1 MTRGTTEDV
10 SVMEA
15 VAAQR
20 RELAALL
27 GRLAPEAWDR
37 PSLCAHWRVRDVV
50 AHVTMPFRYSTRRF
64 ITEMFKAHGNF
75 DRMADRCARRDGQA
89 SPDELLAGLRR
100 NEQNPWKPPGGGL
113 AAALTHDV
121 IHGQDITVA
130 LDVKHL
136 VPEERL
142 RIVLATIT
150 TPKSLKHF
158 GTDLTGIELRASDID
173 WSFGSGAPLSGSGQD
188 LALVLCARKLP
199 VGRLRGASS
208 ARFTASQCLVTG
220 AGTGIRSAKDLMTRT
235 GRVLPSRVPVPH
247 DEERDRDQPGGQG
260 HEDGGLDELERP
272 EPVARLIGHERAVA
286 EARQAC
292 ECGAHLLTL
301 LA

>member
-1 MTRGTTEDV
+1 MTRATAEDV
-10 SVMEA
+10 SLMEA

-20 RELAALL
+20 RELVALL
-27 GRLAPEAWDR
+27 GGLAPEAWDR
-37 PSLCAHWRVRDVV
+37 PSLCADWRVRDVV

-64 ITEMFKAHGNF
+64 ITEMIKAHGNF

-89 SPDELLAGLRR
+89 SPEELLAVLCQ
-100 NEQNPWKPPGGGL
+100 NERNPWKPPGGGL

-158 GTDLTGIELRASDID
+158 GTDLTGIELRASDIA
-173 WSFGSGAPLSGSGQD
+173 WSFGSGAPLSGAGQD

-199 VGRLRGASS
+199 GGLQGASS
-208 ARFTASQCLVTG
+208 ARFTASQSGARPAVPGWCLITR
-220 AGTGIRSAKDLMTRT
+220 AGTGILSCDVVMD
-235 GRVLPSRVPVPH
+235 GS
-247 DEERDRDQPGGQG
+247 PGGL
-260 HEDGGLDELERP
+260 GGQWRP
-272 EPVARLIGHERAVA
+272 RPRRPVSLRS
-286 EARQAC
+286 C
-292 ECGAHLLTL
+292 S
-301 LA
+301 

>member
-1 MTRGTTEDV
+1 MTRATAEDV
-10 SVMEA
+10 SLMEA

-20 RELAALL
+20 RELVALL
-27 GRLAPEAWDR
+27 GGLAPEAWDR
-37 PSLCAHWRVRDVV
+37 PSLCADWRVRDVV

-64 ITEMFKAHGNF
+64 ITEMIKAHGNF

-89 SPDELLAGLRR
+89 SPEELLAVLCQ
-100 NEQNPWKPPGGGL
+100 NERNPWKPPGGGL

-158 GTDLTGIELRASDID
+158 GTDLTEIELRASDIA
-173 WSFGSGAPLSGSGQD
+173 WSFGSGAPLSGAGQD

-199 VGRLRGASS
+199 AGRLQGASS
-208 ARFTASQCLVTG
+208 ARFTANQSTADRASPPIGQRRSG
-220 AGTGIRSAKDLMTRT
+220 AG
-235 GRVLPSRVPVPH
+235 
-247 DEERDRDQPGGQG
+247 
-260 HEDGGLDELERP
+260 
-272 EPVARLIGHERAVA
+272 
-286 EARQAC
+286 
-292 ECGAHLLTL
+292 
-301 LA
+301 